1 MLARVSTQDADLH
14 GRHIPAGERMLFLL
28 AAANRDADAFED
40 PVQVKLDRRR
50 NAHLTFGSGAHRCP
64 GSPLARLE
72 MRVALEASSRPF
84 VLTQIVNASADSAGR
99 PGLRCTGGRS

>member
-1 MLARVSTQDADLH
+1 
-14 GRHIPAGERMLFLL
+14 
-28 AAANRDADAFED
+28 
-40 PVQVKLDRRR
+40 
-50 NAHLTFGSGAHRCP
+50 
-64 GSPLARLE
+64 